1 MPDDNDFNLTHPFA
15 NFLYAFGAAR
25 KLLERAH
32 GPGFLIEAIVLYV
45 SLIDGLLRIA
55 LVLDKQLTGSPDG
68 DIESYIQQVTEGPKF
83 SEKMIYQEAR
93 RRNLIDD
100 AMRDEII
107 ELYDK
112 RNAIIHRFFL
122 NGMTY
127 ASLGPLLDR
136 YELIYH
142 ACYTLVNALEE
153 RQLAEGKGMT
163 KQGQRGNR
171 QPVIEQM
178 VKMKLGFDPGF

>member
-1 MPDDNDFNLTHPFA
+1 MPDDHDPMHPFA

-32 GPGFLIEAIVLYV
+32 YPGFLIEAIVLYV

-55 LVLDKQLTGSPDG
+55 LVLDKQLDGGPLG
-68 DIESYIQQVTEGPKF
+68 DIDSYIQQVPGGAKF
-83 SEKMIYQEAR
+83 TEKMIYDEAR

-100 AMRDEII
+100 ALKEDVI
-107 ELYDK
+107 ELYEK
-112 RNAIIHRFFL
+112 RNAVIHRFFL

-136 YELIYH
+136 YEVIYH
-142 ACYTLVNALEE
+142 RCYDVVHSLEE
-153 RQLAEGKGMT
+153 RQIAEGTGMT
-163 KQGQRGNR
+163 RQGQVSDR
-171 QPVIEQM
+171 QMINVL
-178 VKMKLGFDPGF
+178 VK